1 MYGRI
6 GESIAEILNFI
17 YTENMNTIKLQQRG
31 LLTLPKKL
39 RDSLGL
45 EEGQILNVKS
55 ESGKIILEPH
65 MSAFDRQLAA
75 DIKQGYEDIK
85 NGNFITFSSVKEM
98 HEKLAEYEN

>member
-1 MYGRI
+1 
-6 GESIAEILNFI
+6 
-17 YTENMNTIKLQQRG
+17 LQQRG

-45 EEGQILNVKS
+45 EEGQILNIKS
-55 ESGKIILEPH
+55 EAGKIILEPH

-85 NGNFITFSSVKEM
+85 NGKSFVFSTIEEFDERMKQYSKW
-98 HEKLAEYEN
+98 HAD

>member
-1 MYGRI
+1 
-6 GESIAEILNFI
+6 
-17 YTENMNTIKLQQRG
+17 MNTIKLQQRG

-45 EEGQILNVKS
+45 EEGQILNIKS

-85 NGNFITFSSVKEM
+85 NGNYVSFSTIEEFDELMKK
-98 HEKLAEYEN
+98 HED